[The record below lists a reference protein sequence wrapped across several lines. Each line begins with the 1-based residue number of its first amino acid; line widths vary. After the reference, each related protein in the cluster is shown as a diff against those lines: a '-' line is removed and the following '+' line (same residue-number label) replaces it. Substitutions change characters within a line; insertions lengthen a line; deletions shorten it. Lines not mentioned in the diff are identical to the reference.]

1 MGRRELFIYVFSLNS
16 DYDLVSLF
24 FTNVNIIL

>member
-1 MGRRELFIYVFSLNS
+1 MGKRELFIYIFCLHL
-16 DYDLVSLF
+16 DYDLVSLV

>member
-1 MGRRELFIYVFSLNS
+1 MGKRELFIYIFCLHLG
-16 DYDLVSLF
+16 YDFVSLV

>member
-1 MGRRELFIYVFSLNS
+1 MGKRELFIYVFCLNL
-16 DYDLVSLF
+16 DYDLVSLV